1 MNLEWYH
8 DLIRVVSNIVWGTPT
23 LVLLFGAGLVFTIR
37 LGFIQLRK
45 FGLAS
50 KFLFRGIGKK
60 NKDLSRGDPGDIS
73 PFQALMVALAGAIGN
88 GNIAGVA
95 TALTLGGPGAIFWM
109 WLSALL
115 GMATMYA
122 ESVLGIKYRIKLKD
136 GTMAGGPM
144 YYIRDGLGWRWLA
157 GIFAFFM
164 GIKALFSTTMVQ
176 SNSISLVISK
186 QTGLPMLAV
195 AAGLAVITWIVIVG
209 GIPRIGQ
216 IAEGLTPVMSAIY
229 VGSGLLILII
239 FVDEI
244 PNAIGL
250 ILTHAFSP
258 MAAAGGFA
266 GASVQAAMRYGVA
279 RGAYSNEAGTGSAPV
294 AHGAAK
300 TKNPVQQGL
309 IAMLGVFVD
318 TLIICTMTAL
328 VILVTGVWQSGQTS
342 TALTSEAFSYAFPA
356 IGGWVV
362 LLSSLLFGYSSL
374 LSWPYYGEQSF
385 AYLFGVRIKKPY
397 RWAFCLMILIGGIT
411 RVEFVWN
418 IGDILNGMMAIPN
431 LIAILALSG
440 VVVKLTK
447 EQLTK

>member
-1 MNLEWYH
+1 MNLEWFY

-23 LVLLFGAGLVFTIR
+23 LILLFGAGLVFTIR

-60 NKDLSRGDPGDIS
+60 SKDLSSGDPGDIS

-122 ESVLGIKYRIKLKD
+122 ESVLGIRYRIKLKD
-136 GTMAGGPM
+136 GTMASGPM

-195 AAGLAVITWIVIVG
+195 AAGLAVITWIVIIG

-239 FVDEI
+239 YVDEI

-258 MAAAGGFA
+258 MAAVGGFA

-328 VILVTGVWQSGQTS
+328 VILVTGVWQSGEKS
-342 TALTSEAFSYAFPA
+342 TALTSEAFSSAFPA

-447 EQLTK
+447 EELTK

>member
-1 MNLEWYH
+1 MKLEWYH

-23 LVLLFGAGLVFTIR
+23 LILLFGAGLVFTIR

-50 KFLFRGIGKK
+50 KFLFLGTKK
-60 NKDLSRGDPGDIS
+60 KTKHLSGYPGDIS

-136 GTMAGGPM
+136 GSMASGPM

-186 QTGLPMLAV
+186 HTDLPMFAVATGL
-195 AAGLAVITWIVIVG
+195 AAITWIVIVG

-216 IAEGLTPVMSAIY
+216 IAQGLTPFMSAIY
-229 VGSGLLILII
+229 VGSGFLILII
-239 FVDEI
+239 FMDKI

-250 ILTHAFSP
+250 ILAHAFSP

-266 GASVQAAMRYGVA
+266 GASIQAAMRYGVA

-300 TKNPVQQGL
+300 TKNPVPQGL

-318 TLIICTMTAL
+318 TLVICTMTAL
-328 VILVTGVWQSGQTS
+328 VILVTDVWQSGQTS
-342 TALTSEAFSYAFPA
+342 TALTSEAFSSAFPG
-356 IGGWVV
+356 IGGWIV
-362 LLSSLLFGYSSL
+362 LLSSLFFGYSSL
-374 LSWPYYGEQSF
+374 ISWPYYGEQCFS
-385 AYLFGVRIKKPY
+385 YLFGIRIKMPY

-440 VVVKLTK
+440 VVIKLTK
-447 EQLTK
+447 EELTK